1 MRTFTGQKSI
11 SSIDRLTYTG
21 SKSEFSS
28 VAKNVTCYLRPLTEE
43 QASMNGFQY
52 GTGFS
57 AIFEV
62 SIDVREG
69 DRVTIEGEVY
79 TVRGV
84 VNHNRGINTQYKRAL
99 LMNAENA

>member
-1 MRTFTGQKSI
+1 MRTFTGQKSV

-21 SKSEFSS
+21 SKSAFSS
-28 VAKNVTCYLRPLTEE
+28 VATGVSCYLRPLTEE
-43 QASMNGFQY
+43 QSSMNGMQY

-62 SIDVREG
+62 DIDIKEG
-69 DRVTIEGEVY
+69 DRVTIEAEVY

-99 LMNAENA
+99 LMNAEAA

>member
-21 SKSEFSS
+21 SKSVFAS
-28 VAKNVTCYLRPLTEE
+28 VAASVSCYLRPLTEE

-62 SIDVREG
+62 AIDIQEG
-69 DRVTIEGEVY
+69 DRVTIDSEVY

-99 LMNAENA
+99 LMKSENA